1 MATTEKRANPS
12 TEQESAAPESH
23 AAVEFGREVC
33 GSLEIAEQREW
44 LVTNG
49 IGGYASGTV
58 SGDLTRRY
66 HGVLVAALHP
76 PVGRT
81 QLVAKLEE
89 TVGYDGREFALTTN
103 RWSSGA
109 VEPKGYLSIE
119 SFRLEGTI
127 PVWRF
132 ALADAL
138 LESASGF
145 SKARTPPTSH
155 IY

>member
-49 IGGYASGTV
+49 IGGYASGTA
-58 SGDLTRRY
+58 SGDVTRCY
-66 HGVLVAALHP
+66 HGALVAALPP

-81 QLVAKLEE
+81 QFVAKMEE
-89 TVGYDGREFALTTN
+89 KGGSQGPKVSLPTN
-103 RWSSGA
+103 
-109 VEPKGYLSIE
+109 
-119 SFRLEGTI
+119 
-127 PVWRF
+127 
-132 ALADAL
+132 
-138 LESASGF
+138 
-145 SKARTPPTSH
+145 
-155 IY
+155 

>member
-1 MATTEKRANPS
+1 MATTQKSANSSRERQSPALS
-12 TEQESAAPESH
+12 ASAAI
-23 AAVEFGREVC
+23 EFGREIC

-58 SGDLTRRY
+58 SGDVTRCY

-89 TVGYDGREFALTTN
+89 TVGYDGSEFALATN
-103 RWSSGA
+103 QIGRA
-109 VEPKGYLSIE
+109 HV
-119 SFRLEGTI
+119 
-127 PVWRF
+127 
-132 ALADAL
+132 
-138 LESASGF
+138 
-145 SKARTPPTSH
+145 
-155 IY
+155 